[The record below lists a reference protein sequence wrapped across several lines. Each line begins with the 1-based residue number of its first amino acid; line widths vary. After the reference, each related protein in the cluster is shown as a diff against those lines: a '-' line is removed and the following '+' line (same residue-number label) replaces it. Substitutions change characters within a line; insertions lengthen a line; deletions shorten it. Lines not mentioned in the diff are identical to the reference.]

1 MGKLILDV
9 GDIIDNVRNMD
20 AIINPQNKYMI
31 NGSGIC
37 GAIYR
42 ASGPELLE
50 YCQTKFKNEMQVGEI
65 RVTPGF
71 RLPCEIIHVLAPKY
85 YEETEPI
92 EKLIESYDN
101 ILKSI
106 KLNQY
111 KNVLIPSIGTGI
123 HGYKHE
129 QVSNSVISKLLEFC
143 NENDVNIYFN
153 NMHPAHSDPYLI
165 EFLKLNNLNLYN
177 DLIELDLVQIKEYL
191 IKNNLWMNEI
201 NKKYK
206 NFVNSRELDDI
217 CLTEKLMTLQYTI
230 ENFKVSK
237 NDIIILIESMRGE

>member
-50 YCQTKFKNEMQVGEI
+50 YCQTKFKTEMQVGEI

-71 RLPCEIIHVLAPKY
+71 KLPCEIIHVLAPKY

-129 QVSNSVISKLLEFC
+129 QVSNSVIGKLLEFC

-165 EFLKLNNLNLYN
+165 EYLKLNNLNLYN

-230 ENFKVSK
+230 ENFKVTK
-237 NDIIILIESMRGE
+237 NDLIVLLESMREE

>member
-42 ASGPELLE
+42 ASGSELLE
-50 YCQTKFKNEMQVGEI
+50 YCQTKFKTEMQVGEI

-71 RLPCEIIHVLAPKY
+71 RLSCEIIHVLAPKY

-123 HGYKHE
+123 HGYRHE
-129 QVSNSVISKLLEFC
+129 HVSNLVISKLLDFC
-143 NENDVNIYFN
+143 KKNEVNIYFN

-165 EFLKLNNLNLYN
+165 EYLKLNNLNLSD
-177 DLIELDLVQIKEYL
+177 DLIKLDLDQIKEYL
-191 IKNNLWMNEI
+191 VKNNLWMNEI

-206 NFVNSRELDDI
+206 NFVNSRELDEI
-217 CLTEKLMTLQYTI
+217 CLTEKIMTLQYTI

-237 NDIIILIESMRGE
+237 NDIIVLLESMRVE